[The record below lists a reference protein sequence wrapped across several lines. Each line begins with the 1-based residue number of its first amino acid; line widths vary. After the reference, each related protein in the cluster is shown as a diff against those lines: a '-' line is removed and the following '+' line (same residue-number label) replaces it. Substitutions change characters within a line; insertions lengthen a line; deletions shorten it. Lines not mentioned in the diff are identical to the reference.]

1 MLSFSCGVTVHSTA
15 AASVSDGGM
24 PPCTISQLRNCIVNS
39 HAKMLLSSS
48 AFSIFCRLRTLCFI
62 LIIKVSQSF
71 ISSRVLVCFDD
82 ARHFIF
88 LSVSCGP
95 LPWWWMSSS
104 VSCLFVFTVYT
115 PEHCPLSYVNSHLR
129 ETTLKAPVHLVC
141 RSCHVSIGRPFSFY
155 RSKGRQA

>member
-95 LPWWWMSSS
+95 LPWWWMSIFGLLSF
-104 VSCLFVFTVYT
+104 CLHGVYT
-115 PEHCPLSYVNSHLR
+115 WTLSVIVRQQPSSWNHV
-129 ETTLKAPVHLVC
+129 KGPGAPRVPQL
-141 RSCHVSIGRPFSFY
+141 SCEYWSTIFFLS
-155 RSKGRQA
+155 